1 MTGGQRNVSRNTPSP
16 LAGEGRG
23 GGYAGTAFDASPP
36 TPSLPRKGGE
46 SHTES
51 GRIGKLTEGVAT
63 VASAVAAVTSRLAAA
78 GIPEPRREARLLAA
92 AALGVTPSDIFTYP
106 ERPVDA
112 ASLARLD
119 GFAARRADAREP
131 VSRILG
137 RREFWSLDFALS
149 PDTLDPRPDSE
160 TLVEAALDHIR
171 DRAAPLRVLDFGT
184 GSGCLLLALL
194 SELPNAVGTGID
206 LAVGAARQARA
217 NARALGLAD
226 RASFVVGDWGAPI
239 AGRAAVILSNP
250 PYIRRDAIAGLR
262 AEVAAHDPRRA
273 LDGGTDGLDAYRMLA
288 GEAARLLAPD
298 GVAVFEVGDGQADA
312 VVALMRNAG
321 LRRLE
326 ARRDLAGVERGLVLA
341 HDGGCAC

>member
-1 MTGGQRNVSRNTPSP
+1 MTGRQRNASRGTPSP
-16 LAGEGRG
+16 ATG
-23 GGYAGTAFDASPP
+23 GGSY
-36 TPSLPRKGGE
+36 
-46 SHTES
+46 TES
-51 GRIGKLTEGVAT
+51 RRIDEPYGGDAT
-63 VASAVAAVTSRLAAA
+63 VASAVADAASRLAVV

-92 AALGVTPSDIFTYP
+92 AALGVTPADVFTYP

-119 GFAARRADAREP
+119 GFVARRAGRREP
-131 VSRILG
+131 VSRIVG
-137 RREFWSLDFALS
+137 RREFWSLEFALS

-160 TLVEAALDHIR
+160 TLIEAALDRIP
-171 DRAAPLRVLDFGT
+171 DRTAPLRVLDFGT

-194 SELPNAVGTGID
+194 SELPNAAGIGID

-226 RASFVVGDWGAPI
+226 RASFVVGDWGAAI

-250 PYIRRDAIAGLR
+250 PYIKRDAIAGSP
-262 AEVAAHDPRRA
+262 AEVVAHDPRRA
-273 LDGGTDGLDAYRMLA
+273 LDGGSDGLDAYRVLA

-312 VVALMRNAG
+312 VAALMRDAG
-321 LRRLE
+321 LRCLE
-326 ARRDLAGVERGLVLA
+326 ARRDLSDVERALVLA
-341 HDGGCAC
+341 HGG